1 MSTKKSKITTVQ
13 HRVASVIDTTKNNLK
28 NVNSIALQSTEEL
41 IAESFTIAG
50 QWQKVSAKAI
60 TSGFKLASNQ
70 QDIVFDALDTFKG
83 QLKQGK
89 KRHFKNVAWF
99 FCFRLAT
106 KLDRR

>member
-1 MSTKKSKITTVQ
+1 MKERKSKIVTVKNK
-13 HRVASVIDTTKNNLK
+13 VATLIDTTKNSVK

-41 IAESFTIAG
+41 INESLTIAE
-50 QWQKVSAKAI
+50 QWQKVSTKAI

-89 KRHFKNVAWF
+89 KRF
-99 FCFRLAT
+99 T
-106 KLDRR
+106 KLFA

>member
-1 MSTKKSKITTVQ
+1 MRERKSKIVTVKNK
-13 HRVASVIDTTKNNLK
+13 VAILLDTTKNSVK

-41 IAESFTIAG
+41 INESLTIAE
-50 QWQKVSAKAI
+50 QWQKVSTKAI

-89 KRHFKNVAWF
+89 KRF
-99 FCFRLAT
+99 T
-106 KLDRR
+106 KLFA

>member
-1 MSTKKSKITTVQ
+1 MRERKSKIVTVKNK
-13 HRVASVIDTTKNNLK
+13 VATLIGTTKNSVK

-41 IAESFTIAG
+41 INESLTIAE
-50 QWQKVSAKAI
+50 QWQKVSTKAI

-89 KRHFKNVAWF
+89 KRF
-99 FCFRLAT
+99 T
-106 KLDRR
+106 KLFA

>member
-1 MSTKKSKITTVQ
+1 MRERKSKIVTVKNK
-13 HRVASVIDTTKNNLK
+13 VATLIDTTKNSVK

-41 IAESFTIAG
+41 INESLTIAE
-50 QWQKVSAKAI
+50 QWQKVSTKAI

-89 KRHFKNVAWF
+89 KRF
-99 FCFRLAT
+99 T
-106 KLDRR
+106 KLFA